1 MKRVILATLSAT
13 TLGLTIAAGATAVE
27 PTGQLTILQK
37 STTTEATVIA
47 QVTTGQFVTVD
58 QAKATTGTVSV
69 VTENGQTYLVFDEAF
84 STATGPDVEV
94 VLYADG
100 PEVPVSI
107 EGSNYVVVDDLQSFE
122 GGQRYLV
129 DASIDINT
137 YQAVAI
143 WCAEFDVT
151 FGYATL

>member
-1 MKRVILATLSAT
+1 MKRVILATLSAAT
-13 TLGLTIAAGATAVE
+13 FGLTIASGVTALE
-27 PTGQLTILQK
+27 PTGQSSIAQR
-37 STTTEATVIA
+37 STPTAATVIA
-47 QVTTGQFVTVD
+47 QATTGQFVTVD
-58 QAKATTGTVSV
+58 QAKETTGTVSV

-100 PEVPVSI
+100 TEVPVSI

-129 DASIDINT
+129 DESIDINT

>member
-1 MKRVILATLSAT
+1 MKRLILATLSAA
-13 TLGLTIAAGATAVE
+13 TLGLTIASGATALQ
-27 PTGQLTILQK
+27 PTGQSSISQRNV
-37 STTTEATVIA
+37 TTEAPVIA
-47 QVTTGQFVTVD
+47 QATTGQFVTVD

-69 VTENGQTYLVFDEAF
+69 VTENGQTYLVFDDAF

-100 PEVPVSI
+100 AEVPVSI
-107 EGSNYVVVDDLQSFE
+107 EGSNYVVVDALQSFE

-129 DASIDINT
+129 DASIDIND